1 MNGNEGNEGIYWVDD
16 ADDADDELEGGS
28 YNVEGVT
35 EEVGAEVDDVEVD

>member
-1 MNGNEGNEGIYWVDD
+1 MNGNEGNEGIYWV
-16 ADDADDELEGGS
+16 DDADDELEGGS

>member
-1 MNGNEGNEGIYWVDD
+1 MNGNEWLEGIYEGDD
-16 ADDADDELEGGS
+16 DEADDELEGGS